1 MENEII
7 KCKIEFNRILS
18 NLQSAPYNLWINQFK
33 NLMEFCENDSII
45 RSIISSFKP
54 KSNISGEEWYKIWEA
69 SDSRGKRSLDKVG
82 YDCENFGLTYKILKY
97 FYNNSKMIRMFCQDS
112 FKGGGQGER
121 FSQFYSQMISPID
134 KKINMELDN
143 KILEHKTVE
152 NNKEKR
158 SVRKMNIWIKI
169 SILAATIAALAAVWI
184 AFFKK

>member
-1 MENEII
+1 MENEIF
-7 KCKIEFNRILS
+7 KCKIRFESILS
-18 NLQSAPYNLWINQFK
+18 NLKSAPYNLWINQFK

-54 KSNISGEEWYKIWEA
+54 KSNISGEEWYKKWKA

-82 YDCENFGLTYKILKY
+82 YDCEDFGLTYKILKY
-97 FYNNSKMIRMFCQDS
+97 LYNNSKIIRIFCQDA

-143 KILEHKTVE
+143 KILERKTAE

-158 SVRKMNIWIKI
+158 LVRKMNIWTII
-169 SILAATIAALAAVWI
+169 SILVATIAALAAVWI